1 MEIKLRQV
9 RHFSK
14 EFKKEKMQSVT
25 DKQVTVRELS
35 KLYSVSETAICRWIK
50 TYNTLPSQETIV
62 VEKVIEELKTC
73 RFKKIAAL
81 EGIIGKQQVE
91 VFFLESVIACGSEL
105 LGEGL

>member
-25 DKQVTVRELS
+25 DKQVTARELS
-35 KLYSVSETAICRWIK
+35 KLYSVSETAIYRWIK

-62 VEKVIEELKTC
+62 VEKVSEERKNLSLLK
-73 RFKKIAAL
+73 K
-81 EGIIGKQQVE
+81 
-91 VFFLESVIACGSEL
+91 
-105 LGEGL
+105 